1 MMKYVTKIKAKVN
14 IHASKRTSALFDGS
28 YKSIY
33 TGNGFDFENLRE
45 YIPGDNIRDID
56 WKASSRSRNILV
68 KRYIAERRH
77 NVLLVFDT
85 GKRMEAHTAASQV
98 KKEVAL
104 YVAGTLGY
112 LAGRNGDQI
121 GSIYCCDGRV
131 SYYPLRGGMHHLEHI
146 LTMYDRQE
154 LARDNSA
161 PGSES
166 EQGDLEKSLNYIIKN
181 INKKM
186 IVMVVTD
193 MAGIHEVGEETL
205 KKLTCMN
212 DVLFV
217 SVSDAQMTSQK
228 AYDMGRSS
236 YIPDFIAQ
244 DKKLRQ
250 IEQETR
256 ERIHA
261 ENEKKL
267 SKYRIVTTE
276 IDSDEEMAEK
286 ITELLERHKYASNR

>member
-1 MMKYVTKIKAKVN
+1 MMNYVTKIKAKVN

-68 KRYIAERRH
+68 KRYVAERKH
-77 NVLLVFDT
+77 NVLLVFDA
-85 GKRMEAHTAASQV
+85 GKRMGAHSAALQV
-98 KKEVAL
+98 KKETAL

-131 SYYPLRGGMHHLEHI
+131 SYYPLRGGMQNLEHI
-146 LTMYDRQE
+146 LTMYDRQK
-154 LARDNSA
+154 LAESNST
-161 PGSES
+161 
-166 EQGDLEKSLNYIIKN
+166 QGDLEKSLSYIVKN
-181 INKKM
+181 LSRKM
-186 IVMVVTD
+186 IVLVVTD
-193 MAGIHEVGEETL
+193 MAGIREVSDETL
-205 KKLTCMN
+205 KKLTYRN

-217 SVSDAQMTSQK
+217 SVSDASMTDEKS
-228 AYDMGRSS
+228 YDMEKSA
-236 YIPDFIAQ
+236 YIPDFIVRN
-244 DKKLRQ
+244 KNLRR

-256 ERIHA
+256 ERIRE

-267 SKYRIVTTE
+267 SKYRIVMTE
-276 IDSDEEMAEK
+276 IDSDEDMAEK
-286 ITELLERHKYASNR
+286 ITELLERHKYAGNNR